1 LTLFFFMW
9 FLWDFMSGI
18 LVDWLLF
25 YNLFEASYFLWAL
38 FRVVMFAVLGRPEWA
53 KRPCIGG
60 QTRKVR
66 IFFCLFYLYFGKE
79 EASCILWILF
89 SKASSL
95 ANQHRLHIY
104 MYMYIYIYIYITQMW
119 RQDMVLKNTYISTD
133 LSVFFNTRVFKT
145 VSCLHLCFMYCFMKI
160 PSAHIGCLWKT

>member
-1 LTLFFFMW
+1 M
-9 FLWDFMSGI
+9 I
-18 LVDWLLF
+18 
-25 YNLFEASYFLWAL
+25 
-38 FRVVMFAVLGRPEWA
+38 FAVLKKPEWA
-53 KRPCIGG
+53 KRPCIKR

-104 MYMYIYIYIYITQMW
+104 IYIYIYVI
-119 RQDMVLKNTYISTD
+119 LIGHFGKYHNTLC
-133 LSVFFNTRVFKT
+133 LSPHILHKLCFQFLLGLTNGPKRIHKQCLCKIWGDNEEYYVFFRNG
-145 VSCLHLCFMYCFMKI
+145 LL
-160 PSAHIGCLWKT
+160 L